1 MTPELGKDNVLL
13 MTMYRAGSV
22 FRDPH
27 LLCGMSFPELFASYI
42 VMINDKM
49 NKPTRA
55 KDLSVGLEIS
65 KPAVSK
71 LLNTMENKGD
81 LRRERRE
88 KDRKSVYLVLTDKA
102 IAILEEQKATASV
115 VTKKIFA
122 EMGMEKAKELLASM
136 NLFYECYKKVE
147 ADLWEN

>member
-27 LLCGMSFPELFASYI
+27 LLCGMTFPELFASYI
-42 VMINDKM
+42 VFFNDRI

-55 KDLSVGLEIS
+55 KDLAVGLEIS

-71 LLNTMENKGD
+71 LLNVMEDKGYI
-81 LRRERRE
+81 RRERRDS
-88 KDRKSVYLVLTDKA
+88 DRKSVYIALTDKA
-102 IAILEEQKATASV
+102 VAILEEQKATASV

-122 EMGMEKAKELLASM
+122 EMGMEKAKELLANM

-147 ADLWEN
+147 ATLWEN

>member
-1 MTPELGKDNVLL
+1 MNPDLGKDNMILT
-13 MTMYRAGSV
+13 TMFRAGSV

-27 LLCGMSFPELFASYI
+27 LLCGLSFPELSACHL
-42 VMINDKM
+42 VRLNDQM

-55 KDLSVGLEIS
+55 KDISITLEIS

-71 LLNTMENKGD
+71 LLNSMEEKG
-81 LRRERRE
+81 LVLRERRDN
-88 KDRKSVYLVLTDKA
+88 DRKSVYLALTPKA
-102 IAILEEQKATASV
+102 IALLEEQKATASV

-122 EMGMEKAKELLASM
+122 EMGMEKAKELLANM

-147 ADLWEN
+147 ATLWED

>member
-1 MTPELGKDNVLL
+1 MTPDLGKDNTIL

-27 LLCGMSFPELFASYI
+27 LLCGMTFPELFASYI
-42 VMINDKM
+42 VKINDSM

-55 KDLSVGLEIS
+55 KDLAVGFEIS

-71 LLNTMENKGD
+71 LLNTMEEKGY
-81 LRRERRE
+81 LRRERHE
-88 KDRKSVYLVLTDKA
+88 TDRKSVYLALTDKA
-102 IAILEEQKATASV
+102 LSILDEQKATASV

-122 EMGMEKAKELLASM
+122 EMGMEKAKELLANM

-147 ADLWEN
+147 ATLWEN

>member
-1 MTPELGKDNVLL
+1 MNPDLGKDNMILT
-13 MTMYRAGSV
+13 TMFRAGSV

-27 LLCGMSFPELFASYI
+27 LLCGLSFPELSACHL
-42 VMINDKM
+42 VRLNDQM

-55 KDLSVGLEIS
+55 KDISIALEIS

-71 LLNTMENKGD
+71 LLNSMEEKG
-81 LRRERRE
+81 LVLRERRDN
-88 KDRKSVYLVLTDKA
+88 DRKSVYLALTPKA
-102 IAILEEQKATASV
+102 IALLEEQKATASV

-122 EMGMEKAKELLASM
+122 EMGMEKAKELLANM

-147 ADLWEN
+147 ATLWED

>member
-27 LLCGMSFPELFASYI
+27 LLCGMSFPELFACHI
-42 VMINDKM
+42 VRINEGM

-55 KDLSVGLEIS
+55 KDLAAGLEIS

-71 LLNTMENKGD
+71 LLNAMEAKD
-81 LRRERRE
+81 YIRRE
-88 KDRKSVYLVLTDKA
+88 KRGTDRKSVYIALTDKA
-102 IAILEEQKATASV
+102 IAILDEQKATASV
-115 VTKKIFA
+115 VTKRIFA
-122 EMGMEKAKELLASM
+122 EMGMEKAKELLANM
-136 NLFYECYKKVE
+136 NLFYDSYKKVE
-147 ADLWEN
+147 AILWEN

>member
-1 MTPELGKDNVLL
+1 MSPELGKDNALL

-27 LLCGMSFPELFASYI
+27 LLCGMSFPELFACY
-42 VMINDKM
+42 VVLYNDRI

-55 KDLSVGLEIS
+55 KDLASALEIS

-71 LLNTMENKGD
+71 LLNGMETKGLI
-81 LRRERRE
+81 LREHRER
-88 KDRKSVYLVLTDKA
+88 DRKSVYLVLTEKSVA
-102 IAILEEQKATASV
+102 LLEEQRATASV
-115 VTKKIFA
+115 VTKRIFA
-122 EMGMEKAKELLASM
+122 EMGMEKAKELLANM

-147 ADLWEN
+147 ATLWEN

>member
-42 VMINDKM
+42 VRINDGM

-55 KDLSVGLEIS
+55 KDLAVGLEIS

-71 LLNTMENKGD
+71 LLNAMEAKD
-81 LRRERRE
+81 YIRRE
-88 KDRKSVYLVLTDKA
+88 KRGTDRKSVYIVLTDKV

-122 EMGMEKAKELLASM
+122 EMGMDKAKELLANM

-147 ADLWEN
+147 ASLWEN

>member
-1 MTPELGKDNVLL
+1 MNPDLGKDNMILT
-13 MTMYRAGSV
+13 TMFRAGSV

-27 LLCGMSFPELFASYI
+27 LLCGLSFPELSACH
-42 VMINDKM
+42 VVRLNDQM

-55 KDLSVGLEIS
+55 KDISIALEIS

-71 LLNTMENKGD
+71 LLNSMEEKG
-81 LRRERRE
+81 LVLRERRDN
-88 KDRKSVYLVLTDKA
+88 DRKSVYLALTPKA
-102 IAILEEQKATASV
+102 IALLEEQKATASV

-122 EMGMEKAKELLASM
+122 EMGMEKAKEFLADI

-147 ADLWEN
+147 ATLWED

>member
-71 LLNTMENKGD
+71 LLNTMENKGY

>member
-1 MTPELGKDNVLL
+1 MNPDLGKDNVLL
-13 MTMYRAGSV
+13 STMYRAGSV

-27 LLCGMSFPELFASYI
+27 LLCGMSYPELFACHL
-42 VMINDKM
+42 VRVNDQM

-55 KDLSVGLEIS
+55 KDLAITLEVS

-71 LLNTMENKGD
+71 LLNTMEDKD
-81 LRRERRE
+81 LIRRERRDN
-88 KDRKSVYLVLTDKA
+88 DRKSVYLALTDKS
-102 IAILEEQKATASV
+102 IALLEEQKATASV

-122 EMGMEKAKELLASM
+122 EMGMDKAKELLENM

-147 ADLWEN
+147 ATLWEN

>member
-1 MTPELGKDNVLL
+1 MNSDLGKDNMILT
-13 MTMYRAGSV
+13 TMFRAGSV

-27 LLCGMSFPELFASYI
+27 LLCGLSFPELSACHL
-42 VMINDKM
+42 VRLNDQM

-55 KDLSVGLEIS
+55 KDISIALEIS

-71 LLNTMENKGD
+71 LLNSMEEKG
-81 LRRERRE
+81 LVLRERRDN
-88 KDRKSVYLVLTDKA
+88 DRKSVYLALTPKA
-102 IAILEEQKATASV
+102 IALLEEQKATASV

-122 EMGMEKAKELLASM
+122 EMGMEKAKELLANM

-147 ADLWEN
+147 ATLWED

>member
-1 MTPELGKDNVLL
+1 MTPDLGKDNVLL

-27 LLCGMSFPELFASYI
+27 LLCGMSFPELFACYI
-42 VMINDKM
+42 VLINDQM

-55 KDLSVGLEIS
+55 KDLSIGLEIS

-71 LLNTMENKGD
+71 LLNAMEAKGYV
-81 LRRERRE
+81 RREQRG
-88 KDRKSVYLVLTDKA
+88 KDRKSVYVALTDKA
-102 IAILEEQKATASV
+102 TAILDEQKATASV
-115 VTKKIFA
+115 VTKRIFA
-122 EMGMEKAKELLASM
+122 EMGMEKAKELLANM

-147 ADLWEN
+147 ATLWEN

>member
-1 MTPELGKDNVLL
+1 MNPDLGKDNLIL
-13 MTMYRAGSV
+13 TTMFRAGSV

-27 LLCGMSFPELFASYI
+27 LLCGLSFPELSACHL
-42 VMINDKM
+42 VRLNDQM

-55 KDLSVGLEIS
+55 KDISIALEIS

-71 LLNTMENKGD
+71 LLNSMEEKG
-81 LRRERRE
+81 LVLRERRDN
-88 KDRKSVYLVLTDKA
+88 DRKSVYLALTPKA
-102 IAILEEQKATASV
+102 IALLEEQKATASV

-122 EMGMEKAKELLASM
+122 EMGMEKAKELLANM

-147 ADLWEN
+147 ATLWED

>member
-13 MTMYRAGSV
+13 MTMYRAGTV

-27 LLCGMSFPELFASYI
+27 LLCGMTFQELFASYI
-42 VMINDKM
+42 VLINDRM

-55 KDLSVGLEIS
+55 KDLATGLEIS

-71 LLNTMENKGD
+71 LLNAMETKGY
-81 LRRERRE
+81 LHRERH
-88 KDRKSVYLVLTDKA
+88 KDDRKSVYLALTDKA
-102 IAILEEQKATASV
+102 SALLEEQKATASV

-122 EMGMEKAKELLASM
+122 EMGMEKAKELIANM

-147 ADLWEN
+147 ASLWEN